1 MRNPQ
6 RYKTRYG
13 LYRATIR
20 AMDELTTV
28 KRAWWIHQALY
39 YCQHNF
45 PDMESQLRELIGRP
59 MTLED
64 LSKMNE
70 INN

>member
-39 YCQHNF
+39 HCQYNF

-64 LSKMNE
+64 LGKINE
-70 INN
+70 IKN

>member
-20 AMDELTTV
+20 AMDELSTV
-28 KRAWWIHQALY
+28 KIAWWI
-39 YCQHNF
+39 
-45 PDMESQLRELIGRP
+45 PMRP
-59 MTLED
+59 
-64 LSKMNE
+64 LSLPA
-70 INN
+70 